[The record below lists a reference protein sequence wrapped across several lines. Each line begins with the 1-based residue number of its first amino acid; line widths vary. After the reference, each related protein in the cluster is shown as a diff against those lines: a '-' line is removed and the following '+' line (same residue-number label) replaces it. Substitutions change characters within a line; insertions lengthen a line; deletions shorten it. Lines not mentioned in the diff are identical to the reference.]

1 MAIAAHF
8 INKAS
13 LQTRERYAAAFRQ
26 LEELDANHPDG
37 WLSHTSWI
45 VGDQLHV
52 LDVWESQDK
61 LDAFFAETL
70 GQLIADFGFELVQPP
85 EIGDVVQVLLP
96 NHPGTSIL
104 SHGVGELR

>member
-8 INKAS
+8 INKANPE
-13 LQTRERYAAAFRQ
+13 TRERYEAAFRQ
-26 LEELDANHPDG
+26 LDELEANHPDG

-70 GQLIADFGFELVQPP
+70 GQLITDFGFELVQPP

-96 NHPGTSIL
+96 SNPDTSIL
-104 SHGVGELR
+104 NHMA